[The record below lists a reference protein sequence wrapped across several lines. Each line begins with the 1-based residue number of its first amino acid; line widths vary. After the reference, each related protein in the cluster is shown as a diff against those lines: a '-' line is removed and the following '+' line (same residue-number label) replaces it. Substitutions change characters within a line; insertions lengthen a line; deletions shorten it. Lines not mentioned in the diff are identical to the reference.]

1 LRNDHFIVRDETA
14 QKTLAGGFVI
24 NPWAKRHKRGEREL
38 PNRLETL
45 HRGDL
50 THLTESFLDESQ
62 SFALPIEA
70 IHQFLNAREETVREA
85 IDTMKNLR
93 VLSGE
98 GEKVYTTEQKWNRL
112 KEQMLGTLKA
122 FHAGHPL
129 VPGMDM
135 EELRGKLFYQ
145 LSPRLFRVVVDKLLG
160 DKSIAKEESLL
171 RLASHRVQLGGQE
184 KTLMDKIKKILGEQP
199 LAPPDLKE
207 VEKQA
212 GVPRNRLNEVIR
224 LLEREGSVVRVA
236 NDMYFLT
243 SSIDHLRTTLKKF
256 LTEKGEMTAASFRD
270 LIGSSRKYT
279 IPLLEYFDRDGLTIR
294 IGDIRRLKSP
304 LSVEKPTSSH

>member
-1 LRNDHFIVRDETA
+1 
-14 QKTLAGGFVI
+14 
-24 NPWAKRHKRGEREL
+24 
-38 PNRLETL
+38 
-45 HRGDL
+45 
-50 THLTESFLDESQ
+50 
-62 SFALPIEA
+62 
-70 IHQFLNAREETVREA
+70 
-85 IDTMKNLR
+85 MKNLR
-93 VLSGE
+93 LLSGE
-98 GEKVYTTEQKWNRL
+98 GEKVYTTEKKWHRL
-112 KEQMLGTLKA
+112 REQMLAILKE

-135 EELRGKLFYQ
+135 EELRGKLLYQ
-145 LSPRLFRVVVDKLLG
+145 LSPKIFRVVVEMLLAE
-160 DKSIAKEESLL
+160 KAIAKEESLL
-171 RLASHRVQLGGQE
+171 RLAGHRLQLGGQE
-184 KTLMDKIKKILGEQP
+184 KTLMEKIKKILGEQP

-224 LLEREGSVVRVA
+224 LLEREGSVVRVTT
-236 NDMYFLT
+236 DMYFLT
-243 SSIDHLRTTLKKF
+243 SSIDLLRTTLKKF

-304 LSVEKPTSSH
+304 SSVEKPASSH